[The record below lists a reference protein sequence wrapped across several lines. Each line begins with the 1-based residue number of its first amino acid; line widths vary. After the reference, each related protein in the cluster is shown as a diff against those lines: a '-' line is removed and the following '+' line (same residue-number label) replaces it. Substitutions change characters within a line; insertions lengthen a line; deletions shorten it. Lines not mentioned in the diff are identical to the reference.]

1 MLPTFLALLAPSIHG
16 QYLEVCY
23 RGYCS
28 DQFIGVGRCANKAC
42 RDDLG
47 YQTVTT
53 TCYNYSRCGQDTGGG
68 GGGGGGGLDLGGD
81 GGEAGGGGGAL

>member
-1 MLPTFLALLAPSIHG
+1 MRGVVLPTFLALLAPSIHG

-53 TCYNYSRCGQDTGGG
+53 TCYNYNRCGQD
-68 GGGGGGGLDLGGD
+68 LSLIHI
-81 GGEAGGGGGAL
+81 